1 LKLHLSTNTGQNL
14 FTGYGAGYVL
24 VNQVRYEHDLIV
36 TPDRIIE
43 NWGAGD
49 FDQLTPEDFRF
60 MLSLHPELVLFGS
73 GPTLRFPHPRL
84 TRALIEARIGIE
96 VMDTSAACRT
106 YNILMAEGR
115 RVVAALLI

>member
-1 LKLHLSTNTGQNL
+1 MKLHLSTNTGQNL

-24 VNQVRYEHDLIV
+24 VNHVRYEHDVIV

-43 NWGAGD
+43 NWGAEG

-60 MLSLHPELVLFGS
+60 LLSLHPELVLFGS
-73 GPTLRFPHPRL
+73 GPILRFPHPRL
-84 TRALIEARIGIE
+84 TRALLESGIGIE